1 MANSAQ
7 TRNSS
12 TAWTA
17 TQAYVLAAICLV
29 VGIAVG
35 YFIRGSASPQS
46 AEPTA
51 TAQMPASAS
60 MGGLSTGAMS
70 PGQLQAIPDQQSPEA
85 VAAAAKPLLDEMA
98 ADPNNP
104 DKIARVGDFYF
115 DSHVYPQAISYY
127 EKSLKIQPTNA
138 NVMTDLGT
146 AYFYNGD
153 PNTAVKKF
161 ADVLKLNPT
170 HANALFNLGIV
181 RWQGLKD
188 PKGAID
194 AWEQLLK
201 TNPNYE
207 QKDHVRE
214 LIERAK
220 AHGSM
225 G

>member
-7 TRNSS
+7 TNKSS
-12 TAWTA
+12 TTWTA
-17 TQAYVLAAICLV
+17 MQAYVLAVICLV
-29 VGIAVG
+29 VGIAAG
-35 YFIRGSASPQS
+35 YFFRGSASPEQPVVS
-46 AEPTA
+46 ASGA
-51 TAQMPASAS
+51 VSQMPASMPGNMA
-60 MGGLSTGAMS
+60 
-70 PGQLQAIPDQQSPEA
+70 PGQLQAIPEQQSPEA
-85 VAAAAKPLLDEMA
+85 VAAAAKPLLDEMNS
-98 ADPNNP
+98 DPTNP

-127 EKSLKIQPTNA
+127 EKSLKLRPNNA
-138 NVMTDLGT
+138 NVLTDLGT

-153 PNTAVKKF
+153 ASTAVKKF
-161 ADVLKLNPT
+161 DEVLKINPT

-188 PKGAID
+188 PKGAIE
-194 AWEQLLK
+194 AWEKLLK

-214 LIERAK
+214 LMERAK

>member
-7 TRNSS
+7 TNNSN
-12 TAWTA
+12 TNWTA

-29 VGIAVG
+29 VGMAAG
-35 YFIRGSASPQS
+35 YFFRGSASPQVATPATQAVS
-46 AEPTA
+46 QAPTEA
-51 TAQMPASAS
+51 PNSQ
-60 MGGLSTGAMS
+60 MS
-70 PGQLQAIPDQQSPEA
+70 PGQLQAIPEQQSAEA
-85 VAAAAKPLLDEMA
+85 VASAAKPLIDEMN

-104 DKIARVGDFYF
+104 DKVARVGDFYF

-127 EKSLKIQPTNA
+127 EKSLKLRPNSP
-138 NVMTDLGT
+138 NVLTDLGT

-153 PNTAVKKF
+153 PNTAIKKF
-161 ADVLKLNPT
+161 DEVLKSNPS

-188 PKGAID
+188 PKGAIQ
-194 AWEQLLK
+194 AWELLLK

-207 QKDHVRE
+207 QKEHVRE
-214 LIERAK
+214 LMERAK

>member
-7 TRNSS
+7 TNNSS

-29 VGIAVG
+29 VGIAAG
-35 YFIRGSASPQS
+35 YFFRGSASPQQ
-46 AEPTA
+46 ATPTQA
-51 TAQMPASAS
+51 VSQAPSGMPQGQM
-60 MGGLSTGAMS
+60 G
-70 PGQLQAIPDQQSPEA
+70 PGQLQAIPDQQSAEA
-85 VAAAAKPLLDEMA
+85 VAAAAKPLLDDLSG
-98 ADPNNP
+98 DPNNP
-104 DKIARVGDFYF
+104 EKIARVGDFYF

-127 EKSLKIQPTNA
+127 EKSLKLNPKNA
-138 NVMTDLGT
+138 NVLTDLGT
-146 AYFYNGD
+146 AYFYSGD
-153 PNTAVKKF
+153 PQTAVKKF
-161 ADVLKLNPT
+161 DEVLKANPT

-188 PKGAID
+188 PKGAIE
-194 AWEQLLK
+194 AWDKLLK

-214 LIERAK
+214 LMERAK

>member
-7 TRNSS
+7 PSNSS

-29 VGIAVG
+29 VGIAAG
-35 YFIRGSASPQS
+35 YFFRGSASPEQ
-46 AEPTA
+46 A
-51 TAQMPASAS
+51 TASASAQAVSQMPASVPGNMA
-60 MGGLSTGAMS
+60 
-70 PGQLQAIPDQQSPEA
+70 PGQLQAIPEQQSAEA
-85 VAAAAKPLLDEMA
+85 VAAAAKPLLDDMNS
-98 ADPNNP
+98 DPTNP

-127 EKSLKIQPTNA
+127 EKSLKLRPSNA
-138 NVMTDLGT
+138 NVLTDLGT

-161 ADVLKLNPT
+161 DEVLKSNPA

-188 PKGAID
+188 PKGAIE
-194 AWEQLLK
+194 AWEKLLK

-214 LIERAK
+214 LMERAK

>member
-12 TAWTA
+12 TNWTP

-35 YFIRGSASPQS
+35 FFIRGSASPS
-46 AEPTA
+46 TA
-51 TAQMPASAS
+51 TPATQSSSQIPGMGSGPMP
-60 MGGLSTGAMS
+60 L
-70 PGQLQAIPDQQSPEA
+70 GQLQEIPQQQSAAA
-85 VAAAAKPLLDEMA
+85 VATDAKPLLDDLA
-98 ADPNNP
+98 TDPSNVE
-104 DKIARVGDFYF
+104 KTTRVGDFYF
-115 DSHVYPQAISYY
+115 DKHVYDQAIKYY
-127 EKSLKIQPTNA
+127 EASIKLNPSNPSVL
-138 NVMTDLGT
+138 TDLGT

-161 ADVLKLNPT
+161 DQALKVNPT
-170 HANALFNLGIV
+170 FPNALFNLGIV

-188 PKGAID
+188 PTGAIEV
-194 AWEQLLK
+194 WQKLLE

-214 LIERAK
+214 LMERAK
-220 AHGSM
+220 THGSM

>member
-7 TRNSS
+7 TKNSS

-29 VGIAVG
+29 VGIAAG
-35 YFIRGSASPQS
+35 YFFRGSASPQQ
-46 AEPTA
+46 EPAA
-51 TAQMPASAS
+51 TQATTQMPAAP
-60 MGGLSTGAMS
+60 GNMS
-70 PGQLQAIPDQQSPEA
+70 PGQLQPIPEQQTAEA
-85 VAAAAKPLLDEMA
+85 VAAAAKPLLDEMNG
-98 ADPNNP
+98 DPTNA

-115 DSHVYPQAISYY
+115 DSHVYPEAISYY
-127 EKSLKIQPTNA
+127 ERSLKVRPNNA
-138 NVMTDLGT
+138 NVLTDLGT

-153 PNTAVKKF
+153 PNTAIKKF
-161 ADVLKLNPT
+161 DEALKSNPT

-188 PKGAID
+188 PKGAIE
-194 AWEQLLK
+194 AWEKLLK

-214 LIERAK
+214 LMERAK

>member
-1 MANSAQ
+1 MANSAH
-7 TRNSS
+7 TNNSS

-29 VGIAVG
+29 VGIAAG
-35 YFIRGSASPQS
+35 YFFRGSASPEQAS
-46 AEPTA
+46 TPAA
-51 TAQMPASAS
+51 TQAVSQMQANVPDNMA
-60 MGGLSTGAMS
+60 
-70 PGQLQAIPDQQSPEA
+70 PGQLQAIPEQQSPEA
-85 VAAAAKPLLDEMA
+85 VAAAAKPLLDDMNS
-98 ADPNNP
+98 DPTNP

-127 EKSLKIQPTNA
+127 EKSLKLRPNNA
-138 NVMTDLGT
+138 NVLTDLGT

-153 PNTAVKKF
+153 SSTAVKKF
-161 ADVLKLNPT
+161 DEVLKSNPT

-188 PKGAID
+188 PKGAIE
-194 AWEQLLK
+194 AWEKLLK

-214 LIERAK
+214 LMERAK